1 MAGAIGIRE
10 AEPGDNEVLL
20 ALQLRCPQGTEL
32 VFQFDRSPDFFARSM
47 PYERGWTFVAEERGL
62 IVGSIECALREAYV
76 GGVLCRA
83 MYVFGIMVD
92 PEHRRKGIAS
102 MLQVEVDGVADR
114 LDADLMYA
122 FIVEENVP
130 SLRMVEK
137 MGYLPWKNVR
147 QNLLVA
153 YKEVE
158 VASPGS
164 IRPLRMDDVPEVVEL
179 INGIYGDHDFYLPFT
194 VESFLGYVE
203 RMPHYGVEDILV
215 YEDEGKI
222 TAVLGSWEYYRIL
235 APRVIKYNFRMRVQM
250 LMLRVMGL
258 FTDVPKMPG
267 FGEKSLQCILTP
279 LAYRDMESCREL
291 LRHVNN
297 LAIREGV
304 HFVTLICEVGS
315 PQEELMGGYRHTTVT
330 VHQMVKPLKGQV
342 YDSPSTRRLYM
353 NVEDV

>member
-1 MAGAIGIRE
+1 MADTIRIRVAKPE
-10 AEPGDNEVLL
+10 DNEALL
-20 ALQLRCPQGTEL
+20 ELQLRCPQGTDL

-47 PYERGWTFVAEERGL
+47 PYERSWTFVAEEGGL
-62 IVGSIECALREAYV
+62 IVGSIECALREAHV
-76 GGVLCRA
+76 GGVLCKA

-102 MLQVEVDGVADR
+102 MLQAEVDGVADR
-114 LDADLMYA
+114 VDADFMYA

-153 YKEVE
+153 YKAEEIV
-158 VASPGS
+158 SPVS
-164 IRPLRMDDVPEVVEL
+164 IRPLRMDDVPEVVEM
-179 INGIYGDHDFYLPFT
+179 INGMYVDHDFYLPFT

-203 RMPHYGVEDILV
+203 RMPHYGVEDIFV
-215 YEDEGKI
+215 YEEEGRI
-222 TAVLGSWEYYRIL
+222 TTVLGSWEYHRVL
-235 APRVIKYNFRMRVQM
+235 APRVIKYNLRMRAQT

-258 FTDVPKMPG
+258 FTNVPKIPG
-267 FGEKSLQCILTP
+267 FGQRSLQIILTP
-279 LAYRDMESCREL
+279 LAYRDLEGCREL
-291 LRHVNN
+291 IRHVNN
-297 LAIREGV
+297 LAIKEGV

-315 PQEELMGGYRHTTVT
+315 PLEELMEGYRHTTVT

-342 YDSPSTRRLYM
+342 YDSPSSRRLYM